1 MLPTA
6 DICDKY
12 PEDILVAK
20 PIFKDFGGRTAFFGK
35 AVTLKT
41 SSSMGLSNE

>member
-12 PEDILVAK
+12 PESTLVAK
-20 PIFKDFGGRTAFFGK
+20 PIFKDFGGRTAFL
-35 AVTLKT
+35 VEQLP
-41 SSSMGLSNE
+41 SRLLMIIQR